1 MINLYSELKTHI
13 PLTLEDITSKGRKYT
28 TVSID
33 VKEIRN
39 LPDLINLWMIINIL
53 EIDILALPALVPDEQ
68 KKINSNFYFHTSLWC
83 LKRFHEGLKGLHKT
97 F

>member
-33 VKEIRN
+33 IKEIRN
-39 LPDLINLWMIINIL
+39 LPDLINLWNYSPSRPGPGRA
-53 EIDILALPALVPDEQ
+53 E
-68 KKINSNFYFHTSLWC
+68 KN
-83 LKRFHEGLKGLHKT
+83 
-97 F
+97 